1 MESKTY
7 ALFTGIFFLVLVAIG
22 AALAVWMARERG
34 AYGQNLTLVSS
45 ESVTGLNREAPV
57 LYRGIPVGKVADLR
71 INSENQ
77 KEVVIVARLTQPL
90 RLSAATRA
98 RLVSQGITG
107 LSNVELVDEGGAG
120 ALDQDSARIPVEQS
134 SLQRVG
140 ASLPEAVDELRRLTA
155 TLADTFSPAMREDL
169 HTTMHNVSAASAE
182 FPTLV
187 KSAHASMGG
196 VDRLTSEL
204 RSLAADLKGEI
215 RSVQV
220 EANGALSGIKDMA
233 GNMDRSAARID
244 RSVLPQLEQSLQGVD
259 ELVSSLNEIA
269 VQQRDD
275 PQRLIFGRKPG
286 KAGPGE
292 NGFGGGM

>member
-71 INSENQ
+71 INPENQ
-77 KEVVIVARLTQPL
+77 KEVIIVARLTQPL
-90 RLSAATRA
+90 RLSTATRA

-107 LSNVELVDEGGAG
+107 LSNVELVDEGSKGDI
-120 ALDQDSARIPVEQS
+120 DQDTARIPLEQS
-134 SLQRVG
+134 SLQRIG
-140 ASLPEAVDELRRLTA
+140 ESLPEAVDDLRRLTA

-169 HTTMHNVSAASAE
+169 HTTIHNVSVASAE
-182 FPTLV
+182 FPGLL
-187 KSAHASMGG
+187 KSAHGSLGQ
-196 VDRLTSEL
+196 VDKLTSEL
-204 RSLAADLKGEI
+204 RGLAADLKGEV
-215 RSVQV
+215 RSVQT
-220 EANGALSGIKDMA
+220 EANGALSGIKVMA
-233 GNMDRSAARID
+233 GNFDRSAARID

-259 ELVSSLNEIA
+259 ELISTLNEIA

-286 KAGPGE
+286 RAGPGE
-292 NGFGGGM
+292 NGFGG